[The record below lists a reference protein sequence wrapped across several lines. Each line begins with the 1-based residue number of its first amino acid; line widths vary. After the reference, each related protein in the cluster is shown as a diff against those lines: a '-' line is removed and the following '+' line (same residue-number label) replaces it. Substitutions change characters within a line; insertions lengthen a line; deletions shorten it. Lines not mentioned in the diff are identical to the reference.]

1 VGAYGGGGGGGSGS
15 GGLGGAGLVVVTF
28 QICGT
33 LAASY
38 FNSTASNTISQ
49 SAVIS

>member
-1 VGAYGGGGGGGSGS
+1 
-15 GGLGGAGLVVVTF
+15 VVVTF
-28 QICGT
+28 QICGA